1 MNLTRDRLHTI
12 GWGMALT
19 ICFALMMALTV
30 RVNAVKSEVRL
41 ADRQIE
47 QLRRRRCCST
57 PSSRPAPASSSSP
70 PSTMWTSVSGAQAG
84 QYLENER
91 QLAALGKP
99 LARCARP
106 DPRGQRRHA
115 GEGGV
120 RVMAALATGNDSA
133 LAGQFAPNQPTS
145 RRPQTRRPQG
155 RG

>member
-1 MNLTRDRLHTI
+1 VIAAHHRLGH
-12 GWGMALT
+12 GADHL
-19 ICFALMMALTV
+19 FALMMALTV

-99 LARCARP
+99 RSPDAP
-106 DPRGQRRHA
+106 DPIRVASAASA
-115 GEGGV
+115 GEGGAGDGRACHRQRQCAGRPV
-120 RVMAALATGNDSA
+120 RPRTGS
-133 LAGQFAPNQPTS
+133 LS
-145 RRPQTRRPQG
+145 RSHKARRPQG
-155 RG
+155 EAE